1 MTGHLVFSTL
11 HTNDSVG
18 ALQRLRNLGVDSAIA
33 AEAILAVMA
42 QRLARRVCTKCRQ
55 HYGPDRALLS
65 LFYPDGRPKDVE
77 YVSGAGC
84 AACDYLGFKGRLGLY
99 EYWELRPEVVLA
111 IHNEPGNVREIARRT
126 GLMSM
131 VEDGLNKVQQGITTL
146 EELRRVVPLDQI
158 RKYTAYQSEKAK
170 VQVKGRRR
178 RAKNEKP
185 VEKVGKVEEVKEDE
199 TIDWP
204 LVVHP
209 K

>member
-1 MTGHLVFSTL
+1 MLDEVQH
-11 HTNDSVG
+11 VG
-18 ALQRLRNLGVDSAIA
+18 SGVNNAIA

-42 QRLARRVCTKCRQ
+42 QRLARRVCSKCRQ
-55 HYGPDRALLS
+55 HYGPDQALLS
-65 LFYPDGRPKDVE
+65 LFYPEGRPKGVE
-77 YVSGAGC
+77 FVSGAGC

-99 EYWELRPEVVLA
+99 EYWELQPEVVLA
-111 IHNEPGNVREIARRT
+111 IHNDPGNVREIARRT

-158 RKYTAYQSEKAK
+158 RNYMNFEYGRETPKVKGTRRKAK
-170 VQVKGRRR
+170 R
-178 RAKNEKP
+178 EKP
-185 VEKVGKVEEVKEDE
+185 VEKVRRVKESREDD

>member
-1 MTGHLVFSTL
+1 
-11 HTNDSVG
+11 
-18 ALQRLRNLGVDSAIA
+18 
-33 AEAILAVMA
+33 
-42 QRLARRVCTKCRQ
+42 
-55 HYGPDRALLS
+55 
-65 LFYPDGRPKDVE
+65 VE
-77 YVSGAGC
+77 FVSGAGC

-99 EYWELRPEVVLA
+99 EYWELNPEVVLA
-111 IHNEPGNVREIARRT
+111 IHRDPGNVREMARRT

-158 RKYTAYQSEKAK
+158 RIYTAYQSEKEK
-170 VQVKGRRR
+170 PKVKGKRRK
-178 RAKNEKP
+178 ADKEKP
-185 VEKVGKVEEVKEDE
+185 VERVGKVEEAEEDE

>member
-1 MTGHLVFSTL
+1 MD
-11 HTNDSVG
+11 N
-18 ALQRLRNLGVDSAIA
+18 
-33 AEAILAVMA
+33 
-42 QRLARRVCTKCRQ
+42 
-55 HYGPDRALLS
+55 S
-65 LFYPDGRPKDVE
+65 LFYPDGRPEGVE
-77 YVSGAGC
+77 FVSGAGC

-99 EYWELRPEVVLA
+99 EYWELNPEVVLA
-111 IHNEPGNVREIARRT
+111 IHRDPGNVREMARRS

-158 RKYTAYQSEKAK
+158 RYYTNYQYGKEKPKVKGGRRKAK
-170 VQVKGRRR
+170 RK
-178 RAKNEKP
+178 KP
-185 VEKVGKVEEVKEDE
+185 VEKVGKVEEAEEDD